1 MEKSKKQK
9 QNGKKKAD
17 KKPVARTLYVAA
29 GATGYIVHPGRP
41 LPPDLQKIVDAR
53 AQVIAED
60 MVAEAKAKGIIIY
73 LPKNKTAYKVE
84 PGQPLPPALQEEV
97 IERAKKLADEI
108 VQNQQKQ
115 QQSAKMN
122 QVGPTATEL
131 GRGIAEQLRCWSPAQ
146 QNMILAIIVQRLTGE
161 RKVELHQMER
171 MVTDAGDQVAL
182 IKKSVADLE
191 KIATGEFLI
200 LH

>member
-1 MEKSKKQK
+1 M
-9 QNGKKKAD
+9 GKKTNKGSTKKAAV
-17 KKPVARTLYVAA
+17 KQTSRTLYVAA

-60 MVAEAKAKGIIIY
+60 MVAEAKSKGVIYYLSAK
-73 LPKNKTAYKVE
+73 KTAYNIK
-84 PGQPLPPALQEEV
+84 PGEPLPPALQEEV
-97 IERAKKLADEI
+97 IERASKLADEI
-108 VQNQQKQ
+108 VQQKEKQ
-115 QQSAKMN
+115 RQNATMN

-131 GRGIAEQLRCWSPAQ
+131 GRGLAEQLRCWSPAQ
-146 QNMILAIIVQRLTGE
+146 QNLIMAIIVQRLTGE
-161 RKVELHQMER
+161 RKAELHQMER
-171 MVTDAGDQVAL
+171 MQVDAGDQVAL

>member
-1 MEKSKKQK
+1 MEKSKR
-9 QNGKKKAD
+9 KKKNGTKKAA

-60 MVAEAKAKGIIIY
+60 MVAEAKSKGVIYYLSAK
-73 LPKNKTAYKVE
+73 KTAYNIK
-84 PGQPLPPALQEEV
+84 PGEPLPPALQEEV
-97 IERAKKLADEI
+97 IERAKKMANEI
-108 VQNQQKQ
+108 AAEWEKQRQNQTT
-115 QQSAKMN
+115 N
-122 QVGPTATEL
+122 QVAPTATEF
-131 GRGIAEQLRCWSPAQ
+131 GRKIAEQFKCWSPMQ
-146 QNMILAIIVQRLTGE
+146 QNLILAIIVQRLQQE
-161 RKVELHQMER
+161 RKGDLYQMER
-171 MVTDAGDQVAL
+171 MEKDANDQAAL
-182 IKKSVADLE
+182 LKKSVADLE